1 MVSTARRRWRCNPA
15 RYLFVSTLRPKVLW
29 RRLLGYG
36 PTSRPRSR
44 CPLQPTSR
52 DDARRIRA
60 GQTGCNPPAYL
71 KIEMFPAPKPSL
83 TRVMPSAPSTTSG
96 DPGIAHLRV
105 VDADSYTDWESV
117 YRDNIDRLYRLM
129 YARVGNRADAEDL
142 TSEVF
147 RTALGPLK
155 MGLSKGEVRSYLLTT
170 AQTVLASHWRRTL
183 GAPVTSIDPDSAMAE
198 LVEPSAP
205 EEPSDAPRRAAQVLA
220 ALPERY
226 RRILELRFLEA
237 CSIKEAAQA
246 MGVSV
251 SNAKVLQHRALRMAA
266 KAGLEVEQ

>member
-1 MVSTARRRWRCNPA
+1 M
-15 RYLFVSTLRPKVLW
+15 F
-29 RRLLGYG
+29 
-36 PTSRPRSR
+36 PTS
-44 CPLQPTSR
+44 
-52 DDARRIRA
+52 
-60 GQTGCNPPAYL
+60 
-71 KIEMFPAPKPSL
+71 KPSL
-83 TRVMPSAPSTTSG
+83 TQVIDPPTPSVESSVTR
-96 DPGIAHLRV
+96 LRV

-117 YRDNIDRLYRLM
+117 YRDNIERLYRLM

-147 RTALGPLK
+147 RTALGPLNLA
-155 MGLSKGEVRSYLLTT
+155 LSKGEVRSYLLTT

-183 GAPVTSIDPDSAMAE
+183 GSPVTTIDPESAMAS
-198 LVEPSAP
+198 LAEPSGTQ
-205 EEPSDAPRRAAQVLA
+205 EPSDAPQRARRILA
-220 ALPERY
+220 DLPERY

-266 KAGLEVEQ
+266 KAGFETEQ